1 MGNPGSAGS
10 RAGGSLPWLALL
22 LASLFGVATLQA
34 EAGSD
39 QHAATARERL
49 QVAEAYYEDHPY
61 LEPGASLL
69 GVRSAERLAELR
81 AEWERKRGSRGGS
94 EVLPR
99 IARRQQ
105 AELDGMLAEATAALE
120 QLPARRYGLHSS
132 QWRPGSLFTHVFLH
146 SGMWHLVGNVLLLLL
161 LGVYLEPALGP
172 IRTTC
177 ILLGGM
183 LGAGL
188 GFVFSV
194 PGSDRVMIG
203 SSGLLAG
210 LLVVFAWDRRESR
223 REGYYAVA
231 TIGGLVWLLLPPWIG
246 IPWSLAYPGSEL
258 LGAAPS
264 PRIVYGSYAG
274 GAVGAGAV
282 YALVSL
288 LAGRREETAAIAH
301 GARTSTGSL
310 GLDEALKARAAG
322 RDEAAFSLLT
332 ALLAREPE
340 QLDAALLLADVS
352 LSLGRKQKAEE
363 AMLRAIRIEAKRNE
377 SGPAVRH
384 WLDLTEREI
393 PRAADPAL
401 LIRMASLLRHHEH
414 PRAASAALRE
424 ALVRTAGSN
433 VAPIAARVARAA
445 QELDPHLAHE
455 AAWRALGCPELTLE
469 ERQNLEDLLAVVIP
483 RLPGGD
489 VALSEA
495 WRREDGEPEAIDV
508 ETRIRVLDVV
518 RATPVEI
525 DGEGV
530 HIATSAG
537 VRKRVLFDRIDAV
550 AVAAVEGLADKPV
563 LVVDLVLN
571 WRDAREL
578 RLRVIRMR
586 GDKFDPRRIAPAD
599 SPLDSFRKIVS
610 LVLDRAKAVP
620 LPDRDSALGS
630 PFASFQ
636 ELALY
641 ERGVLMAEAPM
652 CDGDDA

>member
-1 MGNPGSAGS
+1 MGNPRTAGS

-39 QHAATARERL
+39 DLVEKARERIS
-49 QVAEAYYEDHPY
+49 VAEAYFAEHPY
-61 LEPGASLL
+61 LDPG
-69 GVRSAERLAELR
+69 SALR
-81 AEWERKRGSRGGS
+81 GLRTSETLEGIRTAWERKREAGGGP
-94 EVLPR
+94 EALPR

-105 AELDGMLAEATAALE
+105 AELDGVLAEASAALDE
-120 QLPARRYGLHSS
+120 LPARRHGLHPGH
-132 QWRPGSLFTHVFLH
+132 WRPLALLTHVFLH
-146 SGMWHLVGNVLLLLL
+146 SGMWHLAGNVLLLLL

-172 IRTTC
+172 ARKAGV
-177 ILLGGM
+177 LVGGT

-188 GFVFSV
+188 GFVFTA
-194 PGSDRVMIG
+194 PGIDRVMIG

-210 LLVVFAWDRRESR
+210 LLAVFAWDQRESR
-223 REGYYAVA
+223 REGYYVTAMV
-231 TIGGLVWLLLPPWIG
+231 GGLVWLMLPPWIG
-246 IPWSLAYPGSEL
+246 IPWSLAHPGAEL
-258 LGAAPS
+258 LGSAPT
-264 PRIVYGSYAG
+264 PRLIYGSYAG
-274 GAVGAGAV
+274 GAIGAVAV
-282 YALVSL
+282 YAVVSL
-288 LAGRREETAAIAH
+288 LAGRHQESAAVAH

-322 RDEAAFSLLT
+322 REEAAFSLLT

-340 QLDAALLLADVS
+340 QLDAALLLADVAH
-352 LSLGRKQKAEE
+352 SLGRKQKAEE

-377 SGPAVRH
+377 SAPAVRH
-384 WLDLTEREI
+384 WLDLAEREV
-393 PRAADPAL
+393 PRGADPAL

-414 PRAASAALRE
+414 PRAASTALSE
-424 ALVRTAGSN
+424 ALARSAGSN
-433 VAPIAARVARAA
+433 VAPVAARVARAA
-445 QELDPHLAHE
+445 QELDPKLAHQ
-455 AAWRALGCPELTLE
+455 AAWRALGSPELTLE

-483 RLPGGD
+483 RLPGGE
-489 VALSEA
+489 VGLSEA
-495 WRREDGEPEAIDV
+495 WRREEGEPEAITV

-525 DGEGV
+525 DAEGI
-530 HIATSAG
+530 HIATG
-537 VRKRVLFDRIDAV
+537 GGTRKRVLFDRIEAV
-550 AVAAVEGLADKPV
+550 AVAAVEGLTDKPV

-571 WRDAREL
+571 WREAREH

-599 SPLDSFRKIVS
+599 SPLDSFRKIVAV
-610 LVLDRAKAVP
+610 VLERARATP
-620 LPDRDSALGS
+620 LPDRDSALGN

-652 CDGDDA
+652 SEKDT